1 MESKVS
7 KRLTLIAFVV
17 ATILAGNNAVA
28 VRFSN
33 VELPPFFGAA
43 VRFAAAALLLFLAVL
58 ALRLPLPTGRS
69 LLGVLVLGILQFGAS
84 YALLYWS
91 LVEVQAGLVAVVLA
105 LVPLMT
111 FAFAIAHRQEAF
123 QWRVLVG
130 SVLAVGGV
138 ALVFSH
144 QLNDS
149 VPLPSLLAVV
159 LASACFAEAGVL
171 FKTLPKA
178 HPITT
183 NAMAMATGAA
193 ALFVMSWLW
202 RETPNMPT
210 LPATWI
216 AILYLVLFGSIVTFV
231 LILYVL
237 SRWPASTASYQ
248 LVLMP
253 LVTVP
258 FAAWLAHEQVTV
270 DFLVG
275 GMLALTGVCVGA
287 VIPADLMDR
296 LLRPQRSGHKLITPE

>member
-1 MESKVS
+1 MESKAS